1 MEEEKQ
7 EKQEQKEQEW
17 CKITTQKIE
26 EQIKNLNEEGIQPNN
41 IKYLSELVDVH
52 KDLANEI
59 YWKEKIDMYRESG
72 NYGNYGEYS
81 EGGSYGRRGV
91 PGSGRGR
98 YNEGSYN
105 EGGYSEGGSYGRR
118 GVKGTGRGRYRG
130 EEMMDEMMY
139 HYGNYSEGREQYGAD
154 QETMKSFKYML
165 KSFKDYYKHLKQ
177 EASSQQE
184 VKMLEDVAR
193 EISEM

>member
-1 MEEEKQ
+1 MEEKKETQETQ
-7 EKQEQKEQEW
+7 EKDVIEKVTEEVDKSIKRIMEQGVQTNNVDFLYKMIDIKKDIAEIEKEEQEM
-17 CKITTQKIE
+17 
-26 EQIKNLNEEGIQPNN
+26 
-41 IKYLSELVDVH
+41 
-52 KDLANEI
+52 
-59 YWKEKIDMYRESG
+59 MYG
-72 NYGNYGEYS
+72 NYGNYGEYN
-81 EGGSYGRRGV
+81 ENGNYNGGRRRD
-91 PGSGRGR
+91 SRGR
-98 YNEGSYN
+98 FMES
-105 EGGYSEGGSYGRR
+105 GSYGRR

-154 QETMKSFKYML
+154 QETMKSFQYML

-184 VKMLEDVAR
+184 VQMLEDVAR